1 MCFQGRQRCSSI
13 RGPSRAGR
21 VSVQWNPDVRRV
33 CAKPPHLCPT
43 LCDPVACSPPGSSV
57 PGILQAWILA
67 WVAVPSSGGSS
78 RHRAGTHT
86 SCIGRRSLC
95 HQHLLGGPEVQLY
108 RQILSCQAPSVD
120 DVWGSQSHLF
130 GPRSVSATAGVPISN
145 SPLPER
151 ALLQLCPE
159 SLCNMGYG
167 ADLGVL
173 RPWCKPVSTCEEG
186 ACEPMTHGQPST
198 TGGKS
203 WRANTRP
210 PISVSTVLG
219 STVTDSS
226 RSSGNEPAFPT
237 SQTCVGF
244 SSSPFSLCL
253 SPASQLHSPPSSCSD
268 SGLGWTQLRFLLKI

>member
-1 MCFQGRQRCSSI
+1 MSGGLSHISLAHVLFQLQLGCPFPTHRSL
-13 RGPSRAGR
+13 RGPSF
-21 VSVQWNPDVRRV
+21 N
-33 CAKPPHLCPT
+33 CA
-43 LCDPVACSPPGSSV
+43 
-57 PGILQAWILA
+57 
-67 WVAVPSSGGSS
+67 
-78 RHRAGTHT
+78 
-86 SCIGRRSLC
+86 
-95 HQHLLGGPEVQLY
+95 
-108 RQILSCQAPSVD
+108 
-120 DVWGSQSHLF
+120 
-130 GPRSVSATAGVPISN
+130 
-145 SPLPER
+145 
-151 ALLQLCPE
+151 
-159 SLCNMGYG
+159 LCNMCYE

-186 ACEPMTHGQPST
+186 ACDPMTHGQPST

-203 WRANTRP
+203 WRANARP

-268 SGLGWTQLRFLLKI
+268 SGFG

>member
-1 MCFQGRQRCSSI
+1 M
-13 RGPSRAGR
+13 
-21 VSVQWNPDVRRV
+21 
-33 CAKPPHLCPT
+33 
-43 LCDPVACSPPGSSV
+43 
-57 PGILQAWILA
+57 
-67 WVAVPSSGGSS
+67 PSSGGSS

-86 SCIGRRSLC
+86 SCIGRRSLY
-95 HQHLLGGPEVQLY
+95 HQPLLGSPEVRLY

-120 DVWGSQSHLF
+120 DVWVSLSHLF
-130 GPRSVSATAGVPISN
+130 GPRSVSATAVVPISN
-145 SPLPER
+145 SLLTER
-151 ALLQLCPE
+151 VLLQLCPE
-159 SLCNMGYG
+159 SLCNMCCG

-173 RPWCKPVSTCEEG
+173 RPLCKPASMCEEG
-186 ACEPMTHGQPST
+186 ACDPMTHGQPST

-203 WRANTRP
+203 WRANARP

-226 RSSGNEPAFPT
+226 RSSGNEPAFPTT

-268 SGLGWTQLRFLLKI
+268 SGLG